1 MAKQT
6 YGILDGY
13 RGTIGPVIGYQWRG
27 RWCLRARPRRVRNP
41 RTEAQQKHRM
51 LFRDMVQMASRLT
64 TTLRFGLHQ
73 ASLNKGLTEGN
84 LFVKMNKR
92 LFTSQGVDYMNL
104 AVSSGPV
111 APVGFGPA
119 MVDDEG
125 VLRVEFEK
133 NPLHLRADGD
143 DEVRVMAYCPELKQ
157 SLLSSAVLRRSKRL
171 SMRLPDE
178 WLDHGFHLYG
188 FVTDYQQR
196 ASETSYIELT
206 ENIDTQN
213 RNDHETATDT
223 YDSNPGQRGL
233 GTTCDGLGVACR
245 REDGDADAR
254 RRGAGGSGADDG
266 GGGTDA
272 AAV

>member
-27 RWCLRARPRRVRNP
+27 RWCLRARPRQVRNP
-41 RTEAQQKHRM
+41 RTEAQQEHRM

-64 TTLRFGLHQ
+64 PVLRLGLRQ
-73 ASLNKGLTEGN
+73 ASLEEGMTEGN
-84 LFVKMNKR
+84 LFVKMNKQF
-92 LFTSQGVDYMNL
+92 FTSQGVDYRSL
-104 AVSSGPV
+104 AVSHGPV
-111 APVGFGPA
+111 APVGFGA
-119 MVDDEG
+119 ATVDGEG

-133 NPLHLRADGD
+133 NPLRLRADSD
-143 DEVRVMAYCPELKQ
+143 DEVRVMAYCPELQ
-157 SLLSSAVLRRSKRL
+157 QTLLSLPVLRRSKRL
-171 SMRLPDE
+171 SLRLPDE
-178 WLDHGFHLYG
+178 WLGLEFHLYG

-196 ASETSYIELT
+196 ASETSYIDLA

-213 RNDHETATDT
+213 RNENETDSHT
-223 YDSNPGQRGL
+223 YDANPGQRGL
-233 GTTCDGLGVACR
+233 GTTGDGLGLACR
-245 REDGDADAR
+245 REDGDADAQ
-254 RRGAGGSGADDG
+254 RRGAGGSSADDG